1 MENNINVH
9 INKICTKIYYKT
21 LEGGAQM
28 EITEVRVRKVNSGN
42 RVKAVAQITF
52 DNEFVV
58 HEIKVKEKPEGLFIA
73 MPRRK
78 RNEKYYDIAHPINQA
93 MRDKITNAVLEK
105 YYEAED
111 VEVNAD
117 ENNEAN
123 TENEVEE

>member
-1 MENNINVH
+1 MYK
-9 INKICTKIYYKT
+9 KIKVYKIKKT

-42 RVKAVAQITF
+42 RVKAVAQVTF

-58 HEIKVKEKPEGLFIA
+58 HEIRVKEKPEGLFIA

-78 RNEKYYDIAHPINQA
+78 RNDRYYDIAHPINQEV
-93 MRDKITNAVLEK
+93 RDKLTKAVLEK

-111 VEVNAD
+111 PEPVAENETTEESNAD
-117 ENNEAN
+117 
-123 TENEVEE
+123 NEVEE

>member
-1 MENNINVH
+1 
-9 INKICTKIYYKT
+9 
-21 LEGGAQM
+21 M

-58 HEIKVKEKPEGLFIA
+58 HEIKVIERPEGLFIA

-78 RNEKYYDIAHPINQA
+78 KNERYYDIAHPINQQV
-93 MRDKITNAVLEK
+93 RDKLTNAVLEK

-111 VEVNAD
+111 PEPNA
-117 ENNEAN
+117 
-123 TENEVEE
+123 EVEADVESDTDTETE